1 MVWAWVGFIYLFGV
15 LTTAF
20 ISFNIFERRKFRFI
34 DLVMT
39 LFIAAFS
46 WFGLIALL
54 RGEDKLYK
62 KEDKKYWDK
71 MK

>member
-15 LTTAF
+15 LTTLT
-20 ISFNIFERRKFRFI
+20 ISFTIFERRKFRFI

-46 WFGLIALL
+46 WFGFIALIKSGDRHL
-54 RGEDKLYK
+54 PY
-62 KEDKKYWDK
+62 
-71 MK
+71 